1 MRQHRREGFLMQCAP
16 LVALVTAVSLLMP
29 FAVSAD
35 DLYRVTTLRAAPGKW
50 VDLKALIESQG
61 EAGNVS
67 EDGRMVPYR
76 MRHSQGA
83 QWDFMLIQPLSSLEE
98 YFSDETQSLEAPF
111 RDAVSALA
119 DFEEDW
125 FVAGPDHAVLAK
137 AYPAAGMFL
146 VEMFRARA
154 GMKAELYE
162 SRVRENRI
170 LEAID
175 IPANFVFKGAIGAD
189 WDVMTIGFYRDF
201 VHYGS
206 AGADVPEARREAAA
220 RAEGLSGMDD
230 LSPTLREL
238 LTEHSDTLASSLN

>member
-1 MRQHRREGFLMQCAP
+1 MRFPFLA
-16 LVALVTAVSLLMP
+16 ALLTSVSL
-29 FAVSAD
+29 FVSSAVSAD
-35 DLYRVTTLRAAPGKW
+35 DLYRITTLRAAPGEW
-50 VDLKALIESQG
+50 VKLKALIESQG
-61 EAGNVS
+61 VAGGVAK
-67 EDGRMVPYR
+67 DGRMIPFR

-83 QWDFMLIQPLSSLEE
+83 HWDFMLIQPIDSLGR
-98 YFSDETQSLEAPF
+98 YFNEETQTLEAPF
-111 RDAVSALA
+111 REAVAALA

-154 GMKAELYE
+154 GMKNELYE

-175 IPANFVFKGAIGAD
+175 IPSNFVFAGAIGAD

-201 VHYGS
+201 AHYGT
-206 AGADVPEARREAAA
+206 AGGDVPEARREAAA
-220 RAEGLSGMDD
+220 RAEGLSGMGD

-238 LTEHSDTLASSLN
+238 LTEHSDTLASSMN